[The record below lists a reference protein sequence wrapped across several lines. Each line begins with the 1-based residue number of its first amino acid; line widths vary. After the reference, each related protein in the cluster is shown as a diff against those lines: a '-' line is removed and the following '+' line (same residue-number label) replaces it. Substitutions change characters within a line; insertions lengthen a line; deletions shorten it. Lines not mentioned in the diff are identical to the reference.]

1 VSTKPKGV
9 VTRAIC
15 EISTNQSSWASRCD
29 GPCCSMQSFER
40 SLEPLDLDPGADLK
54 LPRELVDE
62 ISGDGMVLRGGPRE
76 ALQGEVLYQ

>member
-1 VSTKPKGV
+1 
-9 VTRAIC
+9 
-15 EISTNQSSWASRCD
+15 
-29 GPCCSMQSFER
+29 MQSFER